1 MEQIK
6 KYGTEIIL
14 GCLVISSVFIWHA
27 VYRESANTILTIA
40 FMNVGQGD
48 AIFIESPTKNRMIID
63 GGPNAAIIG
72 EVGNLVPWY
81 SRWIDVLLVTHPDA
95 DHFAG
100 FIDLLKRYKTGA
112 VIESA
117 VESDSKVYKQFNTIT
132 DESGATRT
140 FAMKGMIIDIGG
152 GAHLDILFPDRDVS
166 KMDTNDASIVTKLV
180 YGSTTV
186 MLTGDSPSKIEK
198 QLIVS
203 DGKNLQ
209 STILKVGHHGSKTST
224 SEVFVENV
232 DPQYAII
239 SAGKDNRYGH
249 PNEQVLDILD
259 KYKSEILQTAVEGT
273 IIFQSDGSKFV
284 RK

>member
-27 VYRESANTILTIA
+27 VYRESVNDTLTIA

-48 AIFIESPTKNRMIID
+48 AIFIESPTKNRIIID
-63 GGPNAAIIG
+63 GGPNAAIVG
-72 EVGNLVPWY
+72 EVGKLVPWY
-81 SRWIDVLLVTHPDA
+81 SRWIDLLLVTHPDA

-100 FIDLLKRYKTGA
+100 FIDLLKRYQTGA

-132 DESGATRT
+132 DVSGATRT
-140 FAMKGMIIDIGG
+140 FAMRGMIIDIGG
-152 GAHLDILFPDRDVS
+152 GAYLDILFPDRDVS
-166 KMDTNDASIVTKLV
+166 KMDTNDASIVAKLV

-224 SEVFVENV
+224 SEEFVEQVN
-232 DPQYAII
+232 PEYAII
-239 SAGKDNRYGH
+239 SAGKNNRYGH
-249 PNEQVLDILD
+249 PTQEVLDVLTKADI
-259 KYKSEILQTAVEGT
+259 EILQTAQLGT
-273 IIFQSDGSKFV
+273 IIFESDGKEFI